1 VSDAVRQTLGKWYG
15 AQAGTIR
22 LAEAFELCEY
32 GRRPSDDD
40 IRKLF
45 PFFPKQ

>member
-1 VSDAVRQTLGKWYG
+1 VRKSLVKWYG
-15 AQAGTIR
+15 AQGASIKA
-22 LAEAFELCEY
+22 AEAFEVCEY

-45 PFFPKQ
+45 PFFPSK